1 MYTRHT
7 THSWNDVMIRTVI
20 TVMTFAALLTFAAPA
35 QAQRP
40 WFGAGAREGEWIRYR
55 YPLFREGNR
64 PEHVRREAGDHY
76 RRPYPYQPYRKY
88 YGGFHSREFY
98 HIGTPPGDIGFR
110 GTPW

>member
-1 MYTRHT
+1 
-7 THSWNDVMIRTVI
+7 MIRTIACIVLFGAI
-20 TVMTFAALLTFAAPA
+20 LTAAAECR
-35 QAQRP
+35 AQRP
-40 WFGAGAREGEWIRYR
+40 LLGARQGPWIRYR

-110 GTPW
+110 GYAW